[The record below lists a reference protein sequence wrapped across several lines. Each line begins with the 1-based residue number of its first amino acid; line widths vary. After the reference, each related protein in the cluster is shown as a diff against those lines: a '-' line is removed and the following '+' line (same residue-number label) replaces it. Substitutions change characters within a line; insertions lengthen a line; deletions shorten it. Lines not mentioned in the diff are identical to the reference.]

1 MYAPKFIS
9 WMTDEERFHS
19 ALDARIAPMLEA
31 MRAECKQMRV
41 KAEEDLRL
49 RPTKEETDLQ
59 MKYNQATGLV
69 SYYNAHQKLNN
80 WEAMLLQ
87 GMQNSMAA
95 TWMKN
100 SMAATGN
107 LPALGNS
114 YASAIRGAE

>member
-31 MRAECKQMRV
+31 MRAECKQMLV

-59 MKYNQATGLV
+59 MKYNQATGLA
-69 SYYNAHQKLNN
+69 SYYNAHQKLYSWQEIQLQDMQSSFGNPYRVGSN
-80 WEAMLLQ
+80 WGLF
-87 GMQNSMAA
+87 
-95 TWMKN
+95 K
-100 SMAATGN
+100 
-107 LPALGNS
+107 
-114 YASAIRGAE
+114 